1 MQAPQLPGT
10 LRANEIKS
18 LMADAFNR
26 NTDFLALSTYTN
38 DIIAKNAYEWQ
49 KGYNAPQSQ
58 GKDAERIR
66 LIPLLGHSNK
76 AVKLPKGSTLNY
88 TFYSKNG
95 GDARFTLAVI
105 PCYLDNQKNMR
116 VSVSID
122 RAEPVVCQMKEIFNS
137 KEWKFDH
144 WRGQSLKNFYVT
156 LSSGN
161 HTIEIK
167 ALDDNV
173 IIDQWVVDFDVD
185 REYYVFPVS
194 R

>member
-1 MQAPQLPGT
+1 
-10 LRANEIKS
+10 
-18 LMADAFNR
+18 
-26 NTDFLALSTYTN
+26 
-38 DIIAKNAYEWQ
+38 
-49 KGYNAPQSQ
+49 
-58 GKDAERIR
+58 
-66 LIPLLGHSNK
+66 
-76 AVKLPKGSTLNY
+76 
-88 TFYSKNG
+88 
-95 GDARFTLAVI
+95 
-105 PCYLDNQKNMR
+105 MR

-173 IIDQWVVDFDVD
+173 IIDQWVVDLMWIENIMYSQYRDKCK
-185 REYYVFPVS
+185 PLLQS
-194 R
+194 RGFFYGLGLPQMMTRACHK